1 MLFKVEKGKSI
12 FELNPELKA
21 VTAFAELTDR
31 QMAYVVLVADYKT
44 PFRKISLE
52 DKKYHAAI
60 EAGFKLEKDGKRL
73 DMNAR
78 NLIAGKVPSVEAA
91 IQYYRETLQ
100 KDEDYESL
108 LSVGT
113 LIAQIREL
121 NSKPDKT
128 LLELEKAVTLTV
140 GKLDKLIE
148 TKKRI
153 EEIIGMREDAVAE
166 TSAGD
171 PEDPDMV
178 DESTLP
184 TLSKLN
190 QGLL

>member
-1 MLFKVEKGKSI
+1 MLFKVEKGKSV

-21 VTAFAELTDR
+21 VDAFADLTDR
-31 QMAYVVLVADYKT
+31 QMVYVILVADYKT
-44 PFRKISLE
+44 PFRKISLD
-52 DKKYHAAI
+52 DKKYHSALA
-60 EAGFKLEKDGKRL
+60 AGFKLEKDGKRL

-78 NLIAGKVPSVEAA
+78 NLISGKVPSVEAA

-100 KDEDYESL
+100 KDEDYETL

-121 NSKPDKT
+121 NAKPEKT
-128 LLELEKAVTLTV
+128 IQELEKAVTLTV

-148 TKKRI
+148 TKKKI
-153 EEIIGMREDAVAE
+153 EEIIGMREDAVSE
-166 TSAGD
+166 NQAGA
-171 PEDPDMV
+171 PEDPDTV

-190 QGLL
+190 QGLI